1 MKDPVELLSQIQQ
14 VEAPPFLFTRI
25 QQKIKEA
32 EENRLSP
39 KWAWTLGIAVL
50 LFMTLNIAVF
60 SLNSRENKHNYEQ
73 EMAQS
78 FQLLPN
84 NTLYK

>member
-1 MKDPVELLSQIQQ
+1 MKDPIELLSHIQQ
-14 VEAPPFLFTRI
+14 VDAPPFLFTRI
-25 QQKIKEA
+25 QQKIKE
-32 EENRLSP
+32 EKENQLSP
-39 KWAWTLGIAVL
+39 KWAWTLGISVL
-50 LFMTLNIAVF
+50 LFMTLNIALF
-60 SLNSRENKHNYEQ
+60 SSHNRENKQNYEQ